1 MRMLRAWRGG
11 AAAVAFLAG
20 AMMAGGAEA
29 ARHHRGEAHGE
40 AQPQQG
46 VHVRVNVAL
55 QTMDVY
61 VDGELQHHWRVSTG
75 RDGFETP
82 GGVYRPQRLER
93 EWYSKQYDD
102 APMPNAVFFNAGYAI
117 HGTNEVRR
125 LGRQASHGCVRL
137 HPENAE
143 ELFDL
148 VEERGARNT
157 RIEIAD

>member
-1 MRMLRAWRGG
+1 MRKLGAWR
-11 AAAVAFLAG
+11 AVAVAALLLAG
-20 AMMAGGAEA
+20 SLVAGEAEA
-29 ARHHRGEAHGE
+29 ARHRRGEAE
-40 AQPQQG
+40 PQQG
-46 VHVRVNVAL
+46 VHVKVNVAR

-75 RDGFETP
+75 RGGFETP
-82 GGVYRPQRLER
+82 NGVYRPQRLER
-93 EWYSKQYDD
+93 EWYSKQYND

-117 HGTNEVRR
+117 HGTNEVGR

-137 HPENAE
+137 HPEHAE

>member
-1 MRMLRAWRGG
+1 MRMFRAWRG
-11 AAAVAFLAG
+11 AAAAAAFLAG

-29 ARHHRGEAHGE
+29 RHHRAEVP
-40 AQPQQG
+40 PQQG
-46 VHVRVNVAL
+46 VHVRVNVAR
-55 QTMDVY
+55 QTMDVF

-82 GGVYRPQRLER
+82 GGVYRPQRMER
-93 EWYSKQYDD
+93 EWYSKKYDD

-117 HGTNEVRR
+117 HGTNDLRR

-137 HPENAE
+137 HPEHAE

-148 VEERGARNT
+148 VEERGALNT